1 VPKFARTGEQ
11 ITPCDGHCRLCKNY
25 DGRTALSII
34 HALVLAHL
42 ASTAVLLAVLWL
54 VVTVQSLGSLAGRLQ
69 RRWEQVGRRAASAVP
84 RQSAAVSR
92 FSGVDRR
99 RPVHSSS

>member
-1 VPKFARTGEQ
+1 M
-11 ITPCDGHCRLCKNY
+11 
-25 DGRTALSII
+25 SIL

-42 ASTAVLLAVLWL
+42 ASTAVLLALLWL
-54 VVTVQSLGSLAGRLQ
+54 VVTVQSLGSFAGRL
-69 RRWEQVGRRAASAVP
+69 RRGWEQVGRRAASAVS
-84 RQSAAVSR
+84 RQSTTVSR